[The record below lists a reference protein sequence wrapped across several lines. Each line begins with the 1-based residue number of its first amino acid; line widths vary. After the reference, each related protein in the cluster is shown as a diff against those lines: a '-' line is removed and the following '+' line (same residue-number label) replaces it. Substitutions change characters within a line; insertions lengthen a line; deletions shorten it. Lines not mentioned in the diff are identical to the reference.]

1 MAKPNPHRPFTPNPD
16 MVARRPDVTGNAIN
30 GVGEGAVRRP
40 EVVFWAPNPDDIAFG
55 DVQKWFYMAQPDSAD
70 MQAER
75 AKRQVVL
82 DAVLPDVNAVAVQQ
96 SGEAWTASLDQFVDA
111 GDCEMV
117 GVTGLQSEWVFE
129 GQETEFQ
136 TVIMLGVQHE
146 YDEVKH
152 APEFRAG
159 VEVVRQ
165 YGRAAAASKKIC
177 GWLREQGWDAEAA
190 TGPMAGKMLMIPP
203 ALECGFGELGKHGSL
218 INPEF
223 GSSFRLSAVL
233 TNAPFAHTP
242 KREFGIDEFCS
253 KCRICEDAC
262 PPIAIEPDKKMVRGV
277 ERWYVDFDTCI
288 PYFVENSGCAIC
300 IVECP
305 WSRPGVGFNLA
316 EKLAKRAERA
326 DGSTP
331 R

>member
-1 MAKPNPHRPFTPNPD
+1 MPKPNPHRPFTPNPD
-16 MVARRPDVTGNAIN
+16 MDARRPDVTGNAIN
-30 GVGEGAVRRP
+30 GVGEPDVRRP
-40 EVVFWAPNPDDIAFG
+40 DVVFWAPNSDDIAFG
-55 DVQKWFYMAQPDSAD
+55 DVQKWFYLAQPDSAA
-70 MQAER
+70 MREER

-82 DAVLPDVNAVAVQQ
+82 DAVLLDVNPVAVEQ
-96 SGEAWTASLDQFVDA
+96 SGAAWTASLDPFVEA

-117 GVTGLQSEWVFE
+117 GVTALRDEWLFE
-129 GQETEFQ
+129 GQDTDFN
-136 TVIMLGVQHE
+136 TIIMLGVQQK
-146 YDEVKH
+146 YDEIKH

-165 YGRAAAASKKIC
+165 YGRAAAASKKIT
-177 GWLREQGWDAEAA
+177 GWLRAQGWDAEAA

-242 KREFGIDEFCS
+242 KRTFGIDEFCS

-262 PPIAIEPDKKMVRGV
+262 PPIAIEPDKQMVRG
-277 ERWYVDFDTCI
+277 ETRWYVDFDKCI
-288 PYFVENSGCAIC
+288 PFFAEHSGCAIC
-300 IVECP
+300 IAECP

-316 EKLAKRAERA
+316 DKLAKRAERA
-326 DGSTP
+326 VD
-331 R
+331 